1 MGNLAFDRMKT
12 CLEGIDQ
19 DKLQIMVVDD
29 DEPIRQ
35 ILARLLRVNGDE
47 CTLAADAAEARA
59 FMKDQNF
66 ELILCD
72 VNMPGESGIDF
83 IRYVLAEHPET
94 AIIMVTALDDP
105 EIANT
110 AMELGAYGYI
120 IKPFKVSEVII
131 NVCNALHRRK
141 LEMQNRLHRENL
153 EKTVLERT
161 EKLKKAINNLQK
173 ARDGIIEAMGL
184 TVETRD
190 PYTAGHQRRVA
201 EIARAIAM
209 EMGLPMHQVEGIHM
223 AGLIHDIGKIAVPAE
238 ILSKPGKITECEF
251 GIIKSHPEIGRD
263 ILKKIDFPW
272 PISQI
277 VYQHHERM
285 DGSGY
290 PQGLSGN
297 DILLEARIMAVAD
310 VVEAMAS
317 HRPYRPALG
326 IDTALDEISKNRK
339 VLYDPIV
346 ADACLR
352 LFKEKGFK
360 FE

>member
-1 MGNLAFDRMKT
+1 
-12 CLEGIDQ
+12 
-19 DKLQIMVVDD
+19 
-29 DEPIRQ
+29 
-35 ILARLLRVNGDE
+35 
-47 CTLAADAAEARA
+47 
-59 FMKDQNF
+59 
-66 ELILCD
+66 
-72 VNMPGESGIDF
+72 
-83 IRYVLAEHPET
+83 
-94 AIIMVTALDDP
+94 MVTALDDP

-110 AMELGAYGYI
+110 ALELGAYGYI
-120 IKPFKVSEVII
+120 TKPFKPNEVII

-141 LEMQNRLHRENL
+141 LEIQDRLHLENL

-297 DILLEARIMAVAD
+297 DIFLEARIMAVAD

-326 IDTALDEISKNRK
+326 IDKALDEISKNRK
-339 VLYDPIV
+339 VLYDPEV

-352 LFKEKGFK
+352 LFKEKEFK